1 MAHPV
6 DRCDFQVGELI
17 DHRFTVHKILG
28 EGSFGKVY
36 LVLDPQGRRHA
47 LKILRLWEVTPDIR
61 KELESRFD
69 LEFKTGQIACEN
81 LVQSEEYG
89 DVGGNPFILMEF
101 CSGGDM
107 TPLLGNAR
115 GREARICQQILNG
128 LRALHI
134 NGKVHRDLKPEN
146 VLFKDGD
153 IAALTDFGIAG
164 DRNHR
169 MTSRNI
175 FGRPDQM
182 FGTYAYMAPE
192 QFNRARGNA
201 TVLPTTDIYSFGV
214 LAFQLLTGELPF
226 GKLEN
231 HNDLAEYQK
240 HSKDNVWNR
249 HLLQNIPDSR
259 AWFQVIERCI
269 DPDFHKRAQ
278 SASDVLAL
286 LPAPRKPEPIRPMPS
301 PKWYSPSP
309 SPRPVSKPTS
319 VANPMP
325 RPRLAVSSPV
335 SSSPILRVMQ
345 GDEYG
350 RTFNLMDIIRKNQRH
365 IITIG
370 RDAANDVHILCER
383 SYYVSR
389 HHCTIE
395 HNPKGDKWIVRDGQ
409 WDRRKGTWN
418 ESANGTYVNSAEAN
432 LMGLKLHHGDIIT
445 MGDVTL
451 RFENN

>member
-1 MAHPV
+1 MAHLV
-6 DRCDFQVGELI
+6 NRCDFQIGDRI
-17 DHRFTVHKILG
+17 DYRYAVDKILG

-36 LVLDPQGRRHA
+36 LVTDMQGRRHA

-69 LEFKTGQIACEN
+69 IEFRTGQITCEN

-89 DVGGNPFILMEF
+89 NIGGNPFIVMEF
-101 CSGGDM
+101 CSGGDL
-107 TPLLGNAR
+107 TPLLGKAR
-115 GREARICQQILNG
+115 GRESIICRQILNG
-128 LRALHI
+128 LHALHS

-146 VLFKDGD
+146 VLFKEGN

-192 QFNRARGNA
+192 QFNRTRGNA

-214 LAFQLLTGELPF
+214 LTFQLLTGELPF

-240 HSKDNVWNR
+240 HSQENVWNR
-249 HLLQNIPDSR
+249 QLLQHIPDAQ
-259 AWFQVIERCI
+259 AWFKVIEGCI
-269 DPDFHKRAQ
+269 NPDFHHRLQ
-278 SASDVLAL
+278 SVEEVMAL
-286 LPAPRKPEPIRPMPS
+286 LPQPSQGVAPQPS
-301 PKWYSPSP
+301 PASTPQTNHRIS
-309 SPRPVSKPTS
+309 RPQQPLVMPTCAS
-319 VANPMP
+319 
-325 RPRLAVSSPV
+325 
-335 SSSPILRVMQ
+335 LRVMQ

-350 RTFNLMDIIRKNQRH
+350 RTYNLMQ
-365 IITIG
+365 ITGYSG
-370 RDAANDVHILCER
+370 RLMVRVGREKDNDVFLLCER

-395 HNPKGDKWIVRDGQ
+395 HHLLSNRWIVRDGQ
-409 WDRRKGTWN
+409 WNMRQRCWLH
-418 ESANGTYVNSAEAN
+418 SSNGTYVNSTEASQN
-432 LMGLKLHHGDIIT
+432 GLVLKNGDIIT
-445 MGDVTL
+445 LGDVTL